1 MNQGTIKLASH
12 EGILSIEFSHP
23 KGNCMP
29 GSSLRELAKNVDTA
43 AKDPAIKSIILR
55 SAGDSVFCSGAS
67 FDELLQVKTN
77 QESEEFFGGF
87 ALVIKS
93 MRNCPKPIITRV
105 QGKAIGGGVG
115 IIAASDYVVG
125 LHSASARLSELSLGF
140 GPFIIGPVVE
150 RRIGRANFQAMTL
163 DTDWRN
169 GEWCLRNALFSK
181 TCNSTEEL
189 DIETQKIAAHLAN
202 SNPKAFTELKEIFWN
217 DIPNLSDLLD
227 KRVKITGGLV
237 LSEFVKEKVKAVQVN
252 AGTRSK

>member
-1 MNQGTIKLASH
+1 MNNGIVKTSSAD
-12 EGILSIEFSHP
+12 GILTIEFSHP

-29 GSSLRELAKNVDTA
+29 GSSLRELSKHIDQA
-43 AKDPAIKSIILR
+43 AKDITTRAIILR
-55 SAGDSVFCSGAS
+55 STGDSVFCSGAS

-150 RRIGRANFQAMTL
+150 RRIGKANFQSMTL
-163 DTDWRN
+163 DTEWRD
-169 GEWCLRNALFSK
+169 GKWCLQTGLFSK
-181 TCNSTEEL
+181 VSESISEL
-189 DIETQKIAAHLAN
+189 DIEIQKIARTLAD
-202 SNPKAFTELKEIFWN
+202 SNPAAFWELKEIFWN
-217 DIPNLSDLLD
+217 DIPNLSELLD
-227 KRVKITGGLV
+227 KRVKITGSLV
-237 LSEFVKEKVKAVQVN
+237 LSDFVREKVKAVQLG
-252 AGTRSK
+252 AEAKRK